1 MVDEEFCRRRWASL
15 VRDNGKKFYVMGA
28 DEVPAEFDINL
39 WDASHLEEQWRQ
51 QLAIATAQYGRRLG
65 LREGPPGADS
75 ELRRYMVDNQDRW
88 HLYKKEVFPG
98 ATLCAVLV
106 DEQNGRLFCANV
118 GDSGAMLYR
127 LCETTAQ
134 ATVVVTK
141 GGAQMAQSAPGGRA
155 SALHLPMPGGGRART
170 EIGPG
175 AESKLSATC
184 ASLGAGEFVPL
195 SKDHK
200 PSDPEELARVWST
213 TEGFVEVHGVRVLP
227 HNVQEVTEMVK
238 RAKAAGK
245 KALYRINRDLSL
257 SRAIGD
263 ADLKPFGVIS
273 TPDIVVHRLKNQ
285 ALQGEGDGG
294 TGKLVLV
301 IASDGVWDTL
311 SHSQCSLLVQSS
323 ASKFAERT
331 TDSSSTKANIVGS
344 SVGATNQTV
353 TLQGPDAEF
362 AEEAARHIV
371 ETAQPGTNDD
381 VTVVVAVFC

>member
-1 MVDEEFCRRRWASL
+1 
-15 VRDNGKKFYVMGA
+15 
-28 DEVPAEFDINL
+28 
-39 WDASHLEEQWRQ
+39 
-51 QLAIATAQYGRRLG
+51 
-65 LREGPPGADS
+65 
-75 ELRRYMVDNQDRW
+75 
-88 HLYKKEVFPG
+88 
-98 ATLCAVLV
+98 
-106 DEQNGRLFCANV
+106 
-118 GDSGAMLYR
+118 ML
-127 LCETTAQ
+127 L
-134 ATVVVTK
+134 
-141 GGAQMAQSAPGGRA
+141 
-155 SALHLPMPGGGRART
+155 
-170 EIGPG
+170 
-175 AESKLSATC
+175 
-184 ASLGAGEFVPL
+184 
-195 SKDHK
+195 
-200 PSDPEELARVWST
+200 
-213 TEGFVEVHGVRVLP
+213 HGVRVLP